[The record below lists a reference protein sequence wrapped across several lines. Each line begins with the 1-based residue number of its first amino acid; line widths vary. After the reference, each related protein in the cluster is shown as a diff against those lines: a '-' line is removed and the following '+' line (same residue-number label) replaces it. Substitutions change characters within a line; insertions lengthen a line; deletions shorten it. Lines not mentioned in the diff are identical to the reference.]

1 MEYWLMLVSWVNQIL
16 ICAALGIVIASSPAA
31 AVDAK
36 SLQFLNHPPQLITAN
51 NPAQNG
57 KPDVIQP
64 EQMQQMIQQA
74 REAWIAG
81 DADAWATLFTTDGEM
96 IVHGQRWVGQQQ
108 IRQALA
114 DFTAGTSA
122 VKIEIRRIIV
132 DGNQAVVE
140 WYWQDQDKA
149 GRRHQADDVIVI
161 DFKANRINRW
171 REYIDT
177 ETPVKLPL
185 PNS

>member
-1 MEYWLMLVSWVNQIL
+1 MLGSWVNQIL
-16 ICAALGIVIASSPAA
+16 IYAALGILITFSLAT

-36 SLQFLNHPPQLITAN
+36 SLPLPNQPPRSITAN
-51 NPAQNG
+51 NPAQKG
-57 KPDVIQP
+57 KPALIQP
-64 EQMQQMIQQA
+64 EQMQHMIHKA
-74 REAWIAG
+74 RDAWVAG
-81 DADAWATLFTTDGEM
+81 DADAWAALFTTDGEM
-96 IVHGQRWVGQQQ
+96 IVPGQRWVGQEQ

-114 DFTAGTSA
+114 DFTAGTSG
-122 VKIEIRRIIV
+122 VKIEIRRIMI

-140 WYWQDQDKA
+140 WYWQDQDKT

-161 DFKANRINRW
+161 DFKADRISRW

-177 ETPVKLPL
+177 ETPARLPL